1 MNTYRERLDAVVAA
15 RGMSLCVGVDPHES
29 LLRAWGLEVTP
40 AGLEAMSRGLVEAL
54 GDLVPVFKPQSA
66 FFESFGAAGTA
77 VLARVLDDIAQAGA
91 ISILDVKRGDIGST
105 MAAYAHAYLSG
116 VTDLSADAITVSP
129 FLGFGSLAPA
139 VDLARDTGRGLYVL
153 ARTSNPEGAEVQTA
167 VRHDLTVA
175 QSIVD
180 QATAANAEAGTD
192 FVGLVIGATHDHLD
206 LDLTGFHGSILAPGI
221 GAQGGTV
228 QALSSLFGDAAG
240 NTLPSVS
247 RSVISAGPQRDSL
260 RRAVMGMVS

>member
-1 MNTYRERLDAVVAA
+1 MTTYRERLDAAIA
-15 RGMSLCVGVDPHES
+15 DRGVNLCVGVDPHEK
-29 LLRAWGLEVTP
+29 LLRAWGLEP
-40 AGLEAMSRGLVEAL
+40 DLAGLEAMSRGLVEAL

-66 FFESFGAAGTA
+66 FFEAFGAAGVA

-116 VTDLSADAITVSP
+116 ETDLSADAITVSP

-139 VDLARDTGRGLYVL
+139 LELARETGRGLYVL
-153 ARTSNPEGAEVQTA
+153 ARTSNPEGGEVQTA
-167 VRHDLTVA
+167 VREERTVA
-175 QSIVD
+175 QRIVD
-180 QATAANAEAGTD
+180 QAAAANSEAGTD

-206 LDLTGFHGSILAPGI
+206 LDLTGFNGSILAPGI
-221 GAQGGTV
+221 GAQGGTMDS
-228 QALSSLFGDAAG
+228 LSGLFGQAAG

-247 RSVISAGPQRDSL
+247 RSIISAGPQRDSL
-260 RRAVMGMVS
+260 RDAVTGLVS